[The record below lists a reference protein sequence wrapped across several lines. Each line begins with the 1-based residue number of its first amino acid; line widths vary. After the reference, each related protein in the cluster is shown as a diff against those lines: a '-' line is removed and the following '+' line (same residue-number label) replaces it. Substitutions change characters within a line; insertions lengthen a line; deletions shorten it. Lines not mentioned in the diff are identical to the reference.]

1 MVRLKS
7 YVCGAWHEGEAPF
20 RPLVDPST
28 EEVIAETSARGIDFG
43 AVMEHAHTG
52 GEALRAMTFA
62 ERGALL
68 KAMSKA
74 LFSRREELIA
84 VAIANGGNTRGD
96 AKFDIDGATATL
108 AFYAGLGKSLG
119 DGTFLVDGE
128 SDQLLPTS
136 GRFFGKHLRV
146 PRRGVAVHIN
156 AFNFPAWGTFEKA
169 ACSLLAGVPIITK
182 PATSTAWLTYE
193 MVKILVDEGVMP
205 EGSLQL
211 VCGSTGDLLSRL
223 GGQDVLAFTGSA
235 TTGAKLRAGDF
246 HVQRSAHVN
255 VEADS
260 LNASVIGPDVDRGSD
275 TWNWFV
281 RSVSKEM
288 TQKAG
293 QKCTAIRRI
302 FVPVDRL
309 DEAQADLSEE
319 LSGAGV
325 GDPSLR
331 QVRVGPLATASQL
344 RDIRAGIDRLCEVAT
359 VVHGDGGRGA
369 LEGIEG
375 EAGFF
380 VSPTLLRVED
390 GHEATIVHEHEV
402 FGPVSTLIPYDGTA
416 ADAAALV
423 CLGEGG
429 LVASIYSDS
438 QRFIS
443 EALFGIAPYN
453 GRIHIGGRK
462 VADHSPGPGTVM
474 PQMQHGGPGRAGG
487 GQELGGHR
495 GLDFYTQRVA
505 VQGLSPLLEKLFK
518 DGVNA

>member
-43 AVMEHAHTG
+43 AVMEHAHAG

-74 LFSRREELIA
+74 LFLRREELIA

-293 QKCTAIRRI
+293 QKCTAIRRVM
-302 FVPVDRL
+302 VP
-309 DEAQADLSEE
+309 EAQVEGFVEDLSDQ
-319 LSGAGV
+319 LSRVKV
-325 GDPSLR
+325 GDPR
-331 QVRVGPLATASQL
+331 ADGITMGPLSNADQLQDYREGVALLATQAKVVYGSATEVDAVRTVEGKGYFASPVVL
-344 RDIRAGIDRLCEVAT
+344 VAEDSMNASH
-359 VVHGDGGRGA
+359 VHN
-369 LEGIEG
+369 
-375 EAGFF
+375 
-380 VSPTLLRVED
+380 
-390 GHEATIVHEHEV
+390 HEV
-402 FGPVSTLIPYDGTA
+402 FGPVTTVLPYDGSVEQ
-416 ADAAALV
+416 AAALIA
-423 CLGEGG
+423 LGNGS
-429 LVASIYSDS
+429 LASSLATDDRKFL
-438 QRFIS
+438 Q
-443 EALFGIAPYN
+443 ALALEMAPYN
-453 GRIHIGGRK
+453 GRLLLVDKK
-462 VADHSPGPGTVM
+462 VSDQATPHGMVM
-474 PQMQHGGPGRAGG
+474 PGLVHGGPGRAGG
-487 GQELGGHR
+487 GEELGGLR
-495 GLDFYTQRVA
+495 GLEPYMQRVA
-505 VQGLSPLLEKLFK
+505 LQGNRALLDKLFS
-518 DGVNA
+518 